1 MSVFFSKNSIAWYF
15 IIPVLAIHF
24 MVVALPS
31 LLSLALCLTDWNGFG
46 KINYVGLENFYE
58 LFDDRYFKK
67 AVWHNIIWT
76 CLFLTVPIALAL
88 TCAYL
93 LTGITKG
100 QMLFRLCF
108 FFPYMLASIINFYWY
123 LGGRKIRVEIHL
135 NENVGTYLHIP
146 PPKKKT
152 EMIISLNRLYLHTE

>member
-1 MSVFFSKNSIAWYF
+1 MSIFFSKNSIAWYF
-15 IIPVLAIHF
+15 ILPVLAVHF

-46 KINYVGLENFYE
+46 KINYVGFENFYE

-108 FFPYMLASIINFYWY
+108 FFPD
-123 LGGRKIRVEIHL
+123 RKSV
-135 NENVGTYLHIP
+135 V
-146 PPKKKT
+146 
-152 EMIISLNRLYLHTE
+152 